1 MPKGKKKLIK
11 PKFAVGDVVCKNDDF
26 LFNPANK
33 VISIG
38 AIQAVHIYK
47 GESMF
52 SRKGKDGVSKPKDYF
67 GRITYTVSG
76 FSLRAEEKDLQL
88 FKGGI

>member
-1 MPKGKKKLIK
+1 MAKTKLIN
-11 PKFAVGDVVCKNDDF
+11 PKFSVGDVVCKNDDF

-38 AIQAVHIYK
+38 LIQAIHIYK
-47 GESMF
+47 GKSF
-52 SRKGKDGVSKPKDYF
+52 LSRKGKDGVSKTEDYF
-67 GRITYTVSG
+67 GRVTYTVSG